1 MSRTLLDDLLSPDGT
16 RRPRRARAAAHR
28 GRNATVLGIGLV
40 LVALNLRIGVASV
53 GPVLT
58 SIRDDLGL
66 SAPAAS
72 LLTTIPVIAFGAFAF
87 LAPVLTRR
95 LGMYR
100 LLGLAMA
107 ALAAGIVLRLQP
119 SLVSLFAGTVIV
131 GAAIAIANVVMP
143 ALIKRDFPHR
153 IGPWMGL
160 YSTMIFLSAAI
171 ADGLT
176 VPLLPVVGGHWRRAL
191 ALWAIPAVVAFLVWI
206 PQLFRAPGQPGQAPA
221 AAGVPAAAAE
231 PSFRALLTDPVA
243 LALTAYMAIQCTG
256 YYVTLTWL
264 PTLLQDHGMAPHTA
278 GWMLSYSAFPGIAAA
293 LVSPVL
299 ARRIRPTW
307 VPIAVSVILYGAAY
321 AGLAV
326 APLRATYLWMTLL
339 GLGQGAS
346 ISLALSYIAWRS
358 PDVRHTAHVSTMTQG
373 FGYLLASLGP
383 IGIGAIHAASGSWT
397 VPLIVLTA
405 LLVLQLIA
413 GALASRERHVLTG
426 RAGRVLALSETTGS
440 QPTES
445 DQLRSNEPRPDDLWF
460 DELRFDEPKS
470 SEPRFEELRFDE
482 PRSGEPRFEELRFAE
497 PKSNEPI
504 PDDPISDA
512 AVSGDPISD
521 ESIAHEP
528 IFHEL
533 IADRPISDDLASDG
547 PWPNDLG
554 SADLRS
560 EEPESDEPRPDE
572 LMSKAPESGAPRPD
586 EAESDASES
595 GEPRPDDL
603 VSDDPES
610 VEPRSDDLAPDDAEP
625 DEPISDHPASGDP
638 GTDGPASDEAVEGPW
653 ENVVNQ
659 WLSQPNPA
667 LPRPYAP
674 QNQATTGSE
683 QHVG

>member
-1 MSRTLLDDLLSPDGT
+1 MSRTLLDDDLLLPDGT
-16 RRPRRARAAAHR
+16 RRPRRAQAAAHR
-28 GRNATVLGIGLV
+28 GQNATVLGIGLV
-40 LVALNLRIGVASV
+40 LIALNLRIGVASV

-66 SAPAAS
+66 SAPVAS

-176 VPLLPVVGGHWRRAL
+176 VPLLPAVGGHWRRAL
-191 ALWAIPAVVAFLVWI
+191 ALWAIPAVAAFLVWI
-206 PQLFRAPGQPGQAPA
+206 PQLFRTPGQAGQAPA
-221 AAGVPAAAAE
+221 AAGVPAAAGE

-397 VPLIVLTA
+397 VPLIVLA
-405 LLVLQLIA
+405 GLLVLQLIA
-413 GALASRERHVLTG
+413 GALASRERHVL
-426 RAGRVLALSETTGS
+426 ASYAVALPETTRS
-440 QPTES
+440 QLAES
-445 DQLRSNEPRPDDLWF
+445 DQPKSSGPRSDDPLF
-460 DELRFDEPKS
+460 AELRFDEPKS
-470 SEPRFEELRFDE
+470 DEPRFEELRFDE
-482 PRSGEPRFEELRFAE
+482 PRSDEPGFEELRFEE
-497 PKSNEPI
+497 PRSDEPI
-504 PDDPISDA
+504 SDDPISDA
-512 AVSGDPISD
+512 ATSGDPISD
-521 ESIAHEP
+521 EP

-533 IADRPISDDLASDG
+533 IFHELISHELISHELISHELMSDETTSDDLTSDDLTSDAPRPDDLRSEDLRSGNLGSGDLASDV
-547 PWPNDLG
+547 PRSDNLASNDPG
-554 SADLRS
+554 SN
-560 EEPESDEPRPDE
+560 EPESDEPRSDNLVPEDAEPD
-572 LMSKAPESGAPRPD
+572 
-586 EAESDASES
+586 
-595 GEPRPDDL
+595 
-603 VSDDPES
+603 
-610 VEPRSDDLAPDDAEP
+610 EPRSDDLVS
-625 DEPISDHPASGDP
+625 DEP
-638 GTDGPASDEAVEGPW
+638 GTDEPGSDEAIEAPW
-653 ENVVNQ
+653 DNVVNE

-674 QNQATTGSE
+674 QNQATTG
-683 QHVG
+683 